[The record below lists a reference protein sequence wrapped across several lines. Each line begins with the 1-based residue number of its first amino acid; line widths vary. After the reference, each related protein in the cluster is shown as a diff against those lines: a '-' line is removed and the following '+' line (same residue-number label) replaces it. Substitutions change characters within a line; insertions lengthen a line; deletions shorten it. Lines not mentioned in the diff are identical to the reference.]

1 MSKKYIGRK
10 SRYSLIHL
18 STLKHG
24 RLRCVLCQNVKPMY
38 SCKCS
43 PTLLCLRTVS
53 CHCKSTW
60 EDLDR
65 TISGIYSGR
74 LAGCHSNNCSSYYRK
89 TEEVNYICKITNCIK
104 YWQISPTFCFVLR
117 NWFWILRS
125 WTTQWKHLRKKSVTQ
140 VAKYTGFISDRFY
153 CIFYF

>member
-24 RLRCVLCQNVKPMY
+24 KLRCVLCQNVKPMY

-43 PTLLCLRTVS
+43 PILLCLRTVS
-53 CHCKSTW
+53 CHCKSTR

-74 LAGCHSNNCSSYYRK
+74 LAGCHTNNCSSYYRK
-89 TEEVNYICKITNCIK
+89 TEEVNYIFKITNCIK
-104 YWQISPTFCFVLR
+104 YSKIYPTFFL
-117 NWFWILRS
+117 
-125 WTTQWKHLRKKSVTQ
+125 KK
-140 VAKYTGFISDRFY
+140 I
-153 CIFYF
+153 IF